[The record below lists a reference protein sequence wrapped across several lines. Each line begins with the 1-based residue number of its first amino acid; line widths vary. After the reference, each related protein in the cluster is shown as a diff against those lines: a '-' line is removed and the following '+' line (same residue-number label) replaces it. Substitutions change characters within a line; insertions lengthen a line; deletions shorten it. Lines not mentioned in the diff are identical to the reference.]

1 MVLVSIP
8 NYLYSKNAA
17 GPMTFGFSK
26 GLVNSQREFKGNM
39 ESTAGH
45 YTFIIIYLTSGNL
58 TQPWKITNFQMILL
72 LLPWPFSIAN
82 C

>member
-1 MVLVSIP
+1 MVLVSIL

-26 GLVNSQREFKGNM
+26 GLVSSQREFKGNM

-45 YTFIIIYLTSGNL
+45 YTFRIIYLPSGNL
-58 TQPWKITNFQMILL
+58 T
-72 LLPWPFSIAN
+72 
-82 C
+82 